1 MGRESHTTTTP
12 LQCSTTSS
20 RENQSS
26 PSMASRTERRNGSV
40 SQFHL
45 SVLMLLTWAVK
56 MRMSSFCGT
65 MFHSLTR
72 LIQTTTITG
81 FGWRMSWREILF
93 YKIKNRNILLYMVI
107 LGLMYNVHF
116 FVFCVFKNLKKMN

>member
-1 MGRESHTTTTP
+1 MGRESRTTTTP

-26 PSMASRTERRNGSV
+26 PSMASRTERRNGNV
-40 SQFHL
+40 SQFHP
-45 SVLMLLTWAVK
+45 SVLMLLTMTVK

-65 MFHSLTR
+65 TFHSLTR

-107 LGLMYNVHF
+107 LGLMYDVHF